1 MAHAI
6 IPFPQDAVIL
16 KDGHAVTTSLKVAE
30 VFGKQH
36 KHVLRAIETLECSEE
51 FGRANFGPAN
61 YLDKQGKPRPMYNV
75 FRNGLVWLVMG
86 FTGPEAA
93 RYKEAY
99 IRAFDMMEGKLKELQ
114 TLPEP
119 RETVTMDKVEADNL
133 KLRVE
138 NAEMRLALLTG
149 QTPPRRRNWQTEEVS
164 QLIILTRQGLK
175 SKGIG
180 EKLGRSPDSVETKLR
195 ELRAKNIL

>member
-6 IPFPQDAVIL
+6 IPFPQDAVVL
-16 KDGHAVTTSLKVAE
+16 KDGQAVTTSLKVAE

-51 FGRANFGPAN
+51 FGRANFGLAN

-93 RYKEAY
+93 QYKEAY

-164 QLIILTRQGLK
+164 RLIILTRQGLK

>member
-1 MAHAI
+1 M
-6 IPFPQDAVIL
+6 
-16 KDGHAVTTSLKVAE
+16 AE

-51 FGRANFGPAN
+51 FGRANFGLAN

-93 RYKEAY
+93 QYKEAY

-164 QLIILTRQGLK
+164 RLIILTRQGLK

>member
-1 MAHAI
+1 
-6 IPFPQDAVIL
+6 
-16 KDGHAVTTSLKVAE
+16 
-30 VFGKQH
+30 
-36 KHVLRAIETLECSEE
+36 
-51 FGRANFGPAN
+51 
-61 YLDKQGKPRPMYNV
+61 
-75 FRNGLVWLVMG
+75 
-86 FTGPEAA
+86 
-93 RYKEAY
+93 
-99 IRAFDMMEGKLKELQ
+99 MMEGKLKELQ